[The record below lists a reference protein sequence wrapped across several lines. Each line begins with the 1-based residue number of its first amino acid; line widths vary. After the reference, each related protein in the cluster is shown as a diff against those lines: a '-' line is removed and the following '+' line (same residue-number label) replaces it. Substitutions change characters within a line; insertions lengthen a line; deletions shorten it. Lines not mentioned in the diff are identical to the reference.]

1 MNKLF
6 RKASVALAGLA
17 MAVGVG
23 FAVGGV
29 KAPAETKAV
38 VAGNIFRRISALNEL
53 TDGSEIIFVNQAG
66 TYACGT
72 TQNENNRTPVSITTD
87 SNEYV
92 YSSSDN
98 VQVFTVKTN
107 TINQQTKFG
116 FHTGSGYI
124 YSASSSK
131 NYLRTN
137 TTKAS
142 TAPADTSAWSLSI
155 DEGTKVI
162 TATNVTNTSYY
173 IAFNGTSYFTQYAS
187 GQTKPFIYKNTG
199 ESGISLS
206 SMSVTTA
213 PTKKTYTEGEVF
225 DPAGMVVTGTYSDS
239 STAPIANNNIT
250 WANSGRLS
258 AGQTT
263 LSGTYQNVNVQVTG
277 LTVNQLPVSSLQ
289 TVYQAA
295 MDLGEGKSGNTYY
308 RFAGIVTAI
317 EGSSVYTQDVTGG
330 YPLQIYS
337 SNVAKDAAIGK
348 KVTVVST
355 IKNYYLSAETNS
367 ILSYAISENDGE
379 AVEPLVINN
388 FASYGSARMGMLVSL
403 KGLGVLKAISAT
415 TGTALTSIDSL
426 AYGEDAISFY
436 VAKEKMTEDMAS
448 LLTNYK
454 VGDNVDLNNV
464 IRFKN
469 SGRNGVDF
477 IGLTTVSGGTPATSI
492 TINSET
498 SINLPLHQTS
508 QIDAELD
515 ALATDQRITYSSSD
529 ENVATVSDSG
539 LISAVA
545 AGSATITVA
554 SLSTPSVNATISVTV
569 TSRQWVQN
577 AYNKVYLQS
586 ELEAGAKYII
596 VYESSATSGYS
607 SNCNDVNNGAA
618 AVSINDGVIVPNA
631 QIDEGAITITSM
643 NTGYS
648 LQINSSHS
656 GHGDKY
662 LGGESGNNTVVYSD
676 DALEN
681 SIVIT
686 DGVALITNNTSFIQ
700 YNSNK
705 RFRYYKSGTTSQSD
719 VSLYKYIGGT
729 ISTDQYAA
737 YFSGSTTDICSATS
751 TSADHSESLE
761 RFWAYLGAKFESL
774 SESDRSLLSNMEGQ
788 AGGTPL
794 QDAIA
799 RYDHILIRYGTGTL
813 SDFMNRTG
821 SGRLVLGAKGTS
833 SYALG
838 SNVNGALPAIIALS
852 LSGIVAGGLFFA
864 LRKRKER

>member
-23 FAVGGV
+23 LAVGGA
-29 KAPAETKAV
+29 KAPVETKA
-38 VAGNIFRRISALNEL
+38 N
-53 TDGSEIIFVNQAG
+53 
-66 TYACGT
+66 
-72 TQNENNRTPVSITTD
+72 
-87 SNEYV
+87 
-92 YSSSDN
+92 SSDGN
-98 VQVFTVKTN
+98 ACSIVFKEN
-107 TINQQTKFG
+107 
-116 FHTGSGYI
+116 
-124 YSASSSK
+124 ASDS
-131 NYLRTN
+131 
-137 TTKAS
+137 TTKATVLSANNLVASNDLINAGGENNSFTNIYPGANGAKFGTSKASGSLTLELNSACNTKIKTITFVTAKYGSDTGTFSFSSGS
-142 TAPADTSAWSLSI
+142 TVLKTNQTPGTDYTHTFNSPTQVDSLTISTSSYRGYLTSISVTYDISSKVLNSLEVTAGPTKTTYN
-155 DEGTKVI
+155 EGDKFSTDGMVI
-162 TATNVTNTSYY
+162 T
-173 IAFNGTSYFTQYAS
+173 GH
-187 GQTKPFIYKNTG
+187 
-199 ESGISLS
+199 
-206 SMSVTTA
+206 
-213 PTKKTYTEGEVF
+213 
-225 DPAGMVVTGTYSDS
+225 YSDS
-239 STAPIANNNIT
+239 STATIANNNFT
-250 WANSGRLS
+250 WANGGTLT
-258 AGQTT
+258 AGQT
-263 LSGTYQNVNVQVTG
+263 SIVGSYNNVEVEVTG

-289 TVYQAA
+289 SVYEAA

-317 EGSSVYTQDVTGG
+317 EGSSVYAQDVTGG

-337 SNVAKDAAIGK
+337 PNVAKDAAIGK
-348 KVTVVST
+348 KVTIVST
-355 IKNYYLSAETNS
+355 IKNYYLLAETNS
-367 ILSYAISENDGE
+367 ILCYTVSENDGD

-415 TGTALTSIDSL
+415 TSTALTSTDTL

-448 LLTNYK
+448 LLAMYK

-477 IGLTTVSGGTPATSI
+477 IGLTTVSGGTPATSV

-529 ENVATVSDSG
+529 ESVATVSDSG

-545 AGSATITVA
+545 TGSATITVA

-586 ELEAGAKYII
+586 ELEAGAKYIV
-596 VYESSATSGYS
+596 VYEPNASSGYS
-607 SNCNDVNNGAA
+607 FGGYDAKDGYVAVAINNG
-618 AVSINDGVIVPNA
+618 VIIPNA
-631 QIDEGAITITSM
+631 QVDEGAITI
-643 NTGYS
+643 NAYETGYS
-648 LQINSSHS
+648 LQLNSNHS
-656 GHGDKY
+656 EHGGKY
-662 LGGESGNNTVVYSD
+662 LGGKENKNTIIYNNEAV
-676 DALEN
+676 EN
-681 SIVIT
+681 SVIID
-686 DGVALITNNTSFIQ
+686 DGVATITNDKTYIQ
-700 YNSNK
+700 FNNASNQM
-705 RFRYYKSGTTSQSD
+705 RFRYFQSAQQGI
-719 VSLYKYIGGT
+719 SLYKYVSGT
-729 ISTDQYAA
+729 ISTDQYAT
-737 YFSGSTTDICSATS
+737 YFSGSTTDICSETS
-751 TSADHSESLE
+751 ASADHSENLG
-761 RFWAYLGAKFESL
+761 RIWAYLGAKFESL
-774 SESDRSLLSNMEGQ
+774 SESDRSLLSNMESQ

-799 RYDHILIRYGTGTL
+799 RYDHILTRYGTGTL